1 MFEHEAGR
9 LRNLAGA
16 EPAYWF
22 TKHAREEM
30 AKDDIARID
39 VETMLGR
46 CRVTLVE
53 ESQGEETWRAEG
65 PDFDG
70 RQIAAVVV
78 AYEGRHEVKVITAW
92 AV

>member
-9 LRNLAGA
+9 LRKLVNG
-16 EPAYWF
+16 EPSIFF

-30 AKDDIARID
+30 EKDGIVRFD

-53 ESQGEETWRAEG
+53 EKKGEETWRAEG
-65 PDFDG
+65 TDFDG
-70 RQIAAVVV
+70 RDIAAVVV
-78 AYEGRHEVKVITAW
+78 AYEGDHQIKVITAW